1 MKRSIVV
8 LFAGVSASVIAIFI
22 LYVNKMKTFNE
33 NDGPRISK
41 DQHVQVDQQLQDIE
55 LSFAETR

>member
-1 MKRSIVV
+1 MKKLGVVV

-22 LYVNKMKTFNE
+22 LLKVKTFNE

-41 DQHVQVDQQLQDIE
+41 DQHVQVDQQL
-55 LSFAETR
+55 